1 MNHHVETIF
10 WMAPVIGLTMAI
22 VSISFESWREL
33 PGSRFLDGP
42 GHLQTTGLLTLPGF
56 IAFSI
61 VLTEY

>member
-1 MNHHVETIF
+1 
-10 WMAPVIGLTMAI
+10 MAPVIGLTMAI